1 MKKFIALLLVLM
13 MAVPAF
19 AMTAGTYE
27 GEAMGKMGNV
37 KVSVVVTEN
46 AIESVTVVSH
56 NETEGYFKPVEE
68 TIPAAIVEKQSLLVD
83 VVTGS
88 TLSSNA
94 IINATEAALIA
105 AGADVEAFKVAEIVA
120 DPAETF
126 E

>member
-1 MKKFIALLLVLM
+1 MKKIVALALVLM

-56 NETEGYFKPVEE
+56 NETEGFFKPVEE
-68 TIPAAIVEKQSLLVD
+68 TIPAAIVEKQALQLRRRVFI
-83 VVTGS
+83 
-88 TLSSNA
+88 LRMF
-94 IINATEAALIA
+94 IIEF
-105 AGADVEAFKVAEIVA
+105 FKPIHE
-120 DPAETF
+120 EYSQHYKL